1 MNKQIIG
8 LILAVCIAVIGVL
21 YWAFSEEIHVPDQDK
36 KVEEPPVTMSYQG
49 NTLSEEKD
57 GKKIWDLTA
66 ETIEIETNTKNAI
79 LKNIQGIFYQEN
91 GQTVTLTAP
100 QALYDHKTKDITM
113 QGEVMAKSS
122 DGATFQ
128 AKTVIWQSQN
138 QIFQGEGNVI
148 VTRDDTVLTGDKIE
162 SDAGVVKVKV
172 AGNAHIIKGGVTQ

>member
-8 LILAVCIAVIGVL
+8 LIAAVIIAVTGVL
-21 YWAFSEEIHVPDQDK
+21 YWAFSEEIHLPDQNQK
-36 KVEEPPVTMSYQG
+36 AEEKPMAMSYAG

-66 ETIEIETNTKNAI
+66 ETIEIDPVTKNTV

-100 QALYDHKTKDITM
+100 QAIFDNKTRDITISD
-113 QGEVMAKSS
+113 QVNAKTS

-128 AKTVIWQSQN
+128 AKTVFWQGEKQL
-138 QIFQGEGNVI
+138 FLGEGNVI
-148 VTRDDTVLTGDKIE
+148 VTREDTVLTGDKLE
-162 SDAGVVKVKV
+162 SDAGFIKVKV
-172 AGNAHIIKGGVTQ
+172 TGNAHIVKGGAK